1 MSSGAAPTAEATPH
15 GVRRVTVIGAG
26 TMGHG
31 IAGQAALCGFEVR
44 LFDPSDAALEAG
56 LARVR
61 DIYAKGVERGKLS
74 AEERDA
80 ALGRLSAARGGAA
93 AAAEGADLVIEA
105 IPERLE
111 LKRALFAEVEPAVA
125 PGALLASNTSSLSIS
140 AIAEG
145 VAAPERLLGMH
156 FFNPVAVMPL
166 LELVRGARTSDE
178 SVARAR
184 ALGESLQKTCIVV
197 KDSPGFATSRLGIAL
212 GNEAMRMFEEGVASA
227 EDIDRA
233 MVLGYKHPIGP
244 LALTDLVG
252 LDVRLSISEHLHRE
266 LGTDTFKPPQVLRD
280 KVARG
285 ELGKKVGRGF
295 YTY

>member
-1 MSSGAAPTAEATPH
+1 MSDGAATTAAEPRH

-44 LFDPSDAALEAG
+44 LFDPSDDALEAG

-61 DIYAKGVERGKLS
+61 EIYTKGVERGKLS
-74 AEERDA
+74 AEERDG

-93 AAAEGADLVIEA
+93 LAAEGADLVVEA

-184 ALGESLQKTCIVV
+184 ALGDALQKTCIVV

-233 MVLGYKHPIGP
+233 MVLGYRHPIGP

-295 YTY
+295 YDY